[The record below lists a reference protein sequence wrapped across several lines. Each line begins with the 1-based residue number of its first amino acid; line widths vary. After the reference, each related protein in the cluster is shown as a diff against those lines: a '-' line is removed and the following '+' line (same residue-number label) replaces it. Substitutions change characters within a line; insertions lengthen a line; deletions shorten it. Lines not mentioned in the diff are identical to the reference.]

1 MLPRLSAD
9 TDLIRA
15 YGSASSDQAEELQ
28 AVVARLTALGTRP
41 ASMPASVPVSMP
53 TSMFGPV
60 GARFQAALTQ
70 AAEREAHRFAELSV
84 SLAAARSAGWRA
96 AQAYSE
102 TDAGAGNEIAGNW

>member
-15 YGSASSDQAEELQ
+15 YGSASSGQAAELQ
-28 AVVARLTALGTRP
+28 GVVARLTAVGT
-41 ASMPASVPVSMP
+41 VPS

-60 GARFQAALTQ
+60 GARFQAALIQ
-70 AAEREAHRFAELSV
+70 AAGREAHRVSELSA
-84 SLAAARSAGWRA
+84 SLAAARSAAWRA

-102 TDAGAGNEIAGNW
+102 SDTGAGNQIAGNW